1 MIEDLRQWVLTIAGV
16 AVFGSICDIILPG
29 GNFRKYI
36 RLAVGLVLILT
47 MLTPIQKL
55 IFKSRETDDF
65 LSETDFNSIALT
77 VDNMDRQNISKLYR
91 DSLEK
96 NIKQKLS
103 ESLNSTEID
112 VKCSIEEDNK
122 ENFGK
127 INAVEVVISE
137 KIPETDINKIKT
149 ELKQIYSVSPQT
161 VNVKYKKGISK

>member
-65 LSETDFNSIALT
+65 LSETDFNSVALT

-96 NIKQKLS
+96 NIKQKL
-103 ESLNSTEID
+103 
-112 VKCSIEEDNK
+112 
-122 ENFGK
+122 
-127 INAVEVVISE
+127 
-137 KIPETDINKIKT
+137 
-149 ELKQIYSVSPQT
+149 
-161 VNVKYKKGISK
+161 